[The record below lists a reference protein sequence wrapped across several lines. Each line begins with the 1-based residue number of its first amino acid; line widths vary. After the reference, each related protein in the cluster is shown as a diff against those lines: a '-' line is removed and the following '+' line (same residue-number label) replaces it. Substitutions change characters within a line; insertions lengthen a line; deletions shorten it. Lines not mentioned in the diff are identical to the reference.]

1 MITISKASPTD
12 FKMTLLGSEQ
22 PGRKISSV
30 TVLPDGSV
38 LVATYDNASRHNTY
52 LYHRDNA
59 GKVRLIYPLKDGE
72 GVGETIG
79 PGILFGNSMFLP
91 EENGHLLELTAEG
104 ISQKRELTFSAHAT
118 IFKGRPVVFDTRD
131 GEITMWD
138 CLADDSL
145 KFPGSG
151 IVIQSLVIGNTIY
164 AVSVDGDD
172 GECGISGSNGI
183 FMAIKDC
190 FGICKFADRYFCT
203 SGNKILEWT
212 HRFEEVA
219 EMPCEKIM
227 RLHLDADGN
236 LLICGAGPDVL
247 WLAEHKGGNITCRE
261 LVRFPSDVAVG
272 GSVFRTCVAG
282 SVKGGIYFGRCQGGD
297 TGELHEIRG
306 ASPL

>member
-1 MITISKASPTD
+1 VS
-12 FKMTLLGSEQ
+12 LLGAEQ
-22 PGRKISSV
+22 PSRKISSV

-38 LVATYDNASRHNTY
+38 LAATYDNVSRRNTY

-79 PGILFGNSMFLP
+79 PGIVFGNSMFLP
-91 EENGHLLELTAEG
+91 EENGHLLELTADG
-104 ISQKRELTFSAHAT
+104 VSQKRELTFSAHAT
-118 IFKGRPVVFDTRD
+118 IFKERPVVFDTRD
-131 GEITMWD
+131 GEIMMRD
-138 CLADDSL
+138 CITDEST

-164 AVSVDGDD
+164 AASVDGDD
-172 GECGISGSNGI
+172 GECGISGSNGV
-183 FMAIKDC
+183 FVQVKDC
-190 FGICKFADRYFCT
+190 YGIVKFADRYFST
-203 SGNKILEWT
+203 SGNKVMEWT
-212 HRFEEVA
+212 NRFEEVA
-219 EMPCEKIM
+219 EMPCDKIM
-227 RLHLDADGN
+227 RLHLDPDGN

-247 WLAEHKGGNITCRE
+247 WLCEHKDGKITCRE
-261 LVRFPSDVAVG
+261 LVRFPADVAVG

-282 SVKGGIYFGRCQGGD
+282 SVRDGLYFGRCRGGD